1 MATNPSMNTNQS
13 IEEIDLPEGKKRCP
27 KGYIKIVNTNTCRKR
42 KLTKKKQPVAQITK
56 PVEIEDDSYSYLYPT
71 YDDPN
76 FTAKI
81 TERKEFYDTRYEKP
95 SQDETIEEVSNKLC
109 NAEFELAP
117 HQMFVRNFLSFQT
130 PYNGLLLYHGLGS
143 GKTCTAISVSEE
155 MRNYLKQMGITQ
167 RIIVVASPNVQ
178 ENFYLQLFDERKL
191 QLTDGLWNLK
201 ACTGNKFLSEINPM
215 NMKGLS
221 REKVIA
227 QVKRIINTAYV
238 FMGYIEFA
246 NYINKKTSVS
256 SDLSQ
261 SQQEKVMKQ
270 KSNKA
275 FKNRLII
282 IDEVHNI
289 RITDDNKDKRVAVEL
304 MKLVTNVPHMRL
316 LLLSATPMYN
326 SYKEI
331 IWLINLLNAN
341 DNRPQIQAKDVFEPD
356 GSFKVNMEGEEV
368 GKELFMRKSTGY
380 VSFVRGENPY
390 TFPFRIWPSE
400 FAPERT
406 IKEMQRP
413 VIQMNGTAIITPME
427 LLDIYVTPIGET
439 QQQGYD
445 LIIDNLKKEV
455 GKDDTRTLPTFE
467 NMEGFGYTLLQ
478 RPLEALNI
486 VYPDKRL
493 QDGSAVVPKEL
504 VGKTGLSRIM
514 KFKETTAPL
523 FRGEFEY
530 KSQTYGNIFSP
541 GEIGKYSGK
550 IKSICDAVKGSEGV
564 ILIYSQYID
573 GGLIPIALALEEMGM
588 RRAGGRPSL
597 FKEPSAKEVDA
608 VTFKSAAETEEFSV
622 ASYVMITGDK
632 SISPDNVTDLKMSTN
647 PDNKDGK
654 KVKVILISQAGSEGL
669 DFKFIRQVHVLEP
682 WYNMNRIEQIIGR
695 AVRTC
700 SHKDL
705 PFIKRNVQIFLYG
718 SQMSMPREEAADMYV
733 YRLAELKSL
742 QIGGVSRALKEI
754 SVDCIL
760 NSDQVGFTV
769 EEMNTTVRQTLSSG
783 QTINYAVGDRP
794 YTATCDYMSKCSYTC
809 LPNSTIDTKNIK
821 YDTYNE
827 SFIMMNNDKIVQ
839 RIRDAFKEKF
849 FYNKEQ
855 LILVINAVKNYPL
868 LQINAS
874 LNLLTEDKNEYIVDM
889 YGRTGRM
896 VNIADLYLFQPL
908 ELNDKHISMY
918 ERSVPVQYKRT
929 ELLYEPNE
937 PLLVKNKPMADE
949 GEKILEKMR
958 EQYDIASTPK
968 TIDTGNDD
976 WYTFCSVVIPRLQEE
991 GWERNMLEK
1000 FTTFHIIESL
1010 LFDEFLLLLNYLE
1023 IHETKDAFIE
1033 IIREYI
1039 RNNEFNS
1046 KGITGI
1052 LLQNIGKQQLV
1063 VTSGTAPRT
1072 WGIAQSQDY
1081 EDLRESIGLKINA
1094 VLPIS
1099 EKISEYVGF
1108 MENFK
1113 KDYMVFKIRE
1123 MKQKRNKGAR
1133 CDQASKSKS
1142 VNILNELGETQY
1154 TTKTKL
1160 TRHELCIIQEFILR
1174 KYDAEKQDGKRWF
1187 LTPSEA
1193 VIVNDVKMVN

>member
-1 MATNPSMNTNQS
+1 MATTRPPNTNQT
-13 IEEIDLPEGKKRCP
+13 IDEIYLPEGKKRCP
-27 KGYIKIVNTNTCRKR
+27 KGYVKVINTNTCRKR
-42 KLTKKKQPVAQITK
+42 KLTKKRQPVEKITQ
-56 PVEIEDDSYSYLYPT
+56 PVEIPDDSYSYLYPT
-71 YDDPN
+71 YDDPT
-76 FTAKI
+76 FTEKI

-95 SQDETIEEVSNKLC
+95 TRDETIEEVSEKLC

-221 REKVIA
+221 REKVIT

-256 SDLSQ
+256 SELSQ
-261 SQQEKVMKQ
+261 SQQEKVIKQ

-304 MKLVTNVPHMRL
+304 MKLVINVPHMRL

-331 IWLINLLNAN
+331 VWLINLLNAN
-341 DNRPQIQAKDVFEPD
+341 DNRAQIQAKDVFETD
-356 GSFKVNMEGEEV
+356 GSFKVNSEGEEV
-368 GKELFMRKSTGY
+368 GKELLMRKSTGY

-406 IKEMQRP
+406 LAEMQSP
-413 VIQMNGTAIITPME
+413 VIQMNGTAIVRPME
-427 LLDIYVTPIGET
+427 LLDIYVTPIGEI

-445 LIIDNLKKEV
+445 LIIDNLKKEA
-455 GKDDTRTLPTFE
+455 GKDNTRTLPTFE

-486 VYPDKRL
+486 IYPDKRL
-493 QDGSAVVPKEL
+493 LDGSAIDPKEL
-504 VGKTGLSRIM
+504 VGKAGLSRIM

-523 FRGEFEY
+523 FRGDFEY
-530 KSQTYGNIFSP
+530 KSHTYGNIFSP
-541 GEIGKYSGK
+541 EEIGKYSGK
-550 IKSICDAVKGSEGV
+550 IKSICDAVKGSDGV

-597 FKEPSAKEVDA
+597 FKQPNAKEVDA
-608 VTFKSAAETEEFSV
+608 VTFKPSTETDNFSV

-632 SISPDNVTDLKMSTN
+632 YISPDNVTDLKMSTN

-718 SQMSMPREEAADMYV
+718 SQMSMTREEAADMYV

-742 QIGGVSRALKEI
+742 QIGSVSRALKEI

-760 NSDQVGFTV
+760 NSDQIGFTV
-769 EEMNTTVRQTLSSG
+769 EELNTTVQQTLSSG
-783 QTINYAVGDRP
+783 KTINYAVGDRP

-809 LPNSTIDTKNIK
+809 LPSNTIDTEKIK

-839 RIRDAFKEKF
+839 RIRDAFKEQF

-855 LILVINAVKNYPL
+855 LILIINAVKKYPL
-868 LQINAS
+868 IQINAA

-889 YGRTGRM
+889 YGRTGRL

-908 ELNDKHISMY
+908 ELNNKHISLY

-929 ELLYEPNE
+929 ELLYEPPE
-937 PLLVKNKPMADE
+937 LLLVKNTITINE
-949 GEKILEKMR
+949 GKKILDKML
-958 EQYDIASTPK
+958 EHYDTASTPQ

-976 WYTFCSVVIPRLQEE
+976 WYKFCSVVIPRLQEE
-991 GWERNMLEK
+991 GWETNMLDK
-1000 FTTFHIIESL
+1000 FITFHIIETL
-1010 LFDEFLLLLNYLE
+1010 LFNDFVLLINYLE
-1023 IHETKDAFIE
+1023 MDDTKDKFIE
-1033 IIREYI
+1033 MIREYI
-1039 RNNEFNS
+1039 RNNEINS
-1046 KGITGI
+1046 RGITGI
-1052 LLQNIGKQQLV
+1052 LLQNVGKQQLI
-1063 VTSGTAPRT
+1063 VTSGTSPRK
-1072 WGIAQSQDY
+1072 WSLAQSQDY
-1081 EDLRESIGLKINA
+1081 EDLREIIGTKIND

-1123 MKQKRNKGAR
+1123 MKQKRNTGAR

-1160 TRHELCIIQEFILR
+1160 TRHELCIIQEFMLR
-1174 KYDAEKQDGKRWF
+1174 KYDLQKQDGKRWF

-1193 VIVNDVKMVN
+1193 VIVNDVKNG